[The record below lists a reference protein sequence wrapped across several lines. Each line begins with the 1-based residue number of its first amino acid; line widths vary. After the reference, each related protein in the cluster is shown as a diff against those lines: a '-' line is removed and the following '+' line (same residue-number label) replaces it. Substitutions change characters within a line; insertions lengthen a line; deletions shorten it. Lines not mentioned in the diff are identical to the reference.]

1 MEPIEDWASR
11 CEETRAPS
19 ADLSDTRLAS
29 HLQAELHRQKNRA
42 QWPVQLV
49 PRAMIFSSSQTT
61 QTSTTTNACIDLPYS
76 LGKVEPK
83 ATSFAAGPYMRQAPS
98 ETPARR
104 EAIRGQEAIRRR
116 RAQAAGQQPCLGK
129 RTFDQ
134 YAAGMHASPPTE
146 KSHAPAAKARK
157 VALFRNEPGLPSP
170 HGYRALEAGPSPQAG
185 LGSGRVH
192 HRSARAHWARGHG
205 PGPT

>member
-29 HLQAELHRQKNRA
+29 HLQAELHRA